1 MRAMIRVALIA
12 LLGCGGL
19 LLVLGLII
27 WAGGWEVVG
36 LHKLLGYVLILSLW
50 TICVI
55 AARVGV
61 SAGTVAFAAAWGVL
75 VLVVGL
81 AQEELM
87 PGSWHWTIQVMHVVI
102 SMGAIWWGRRLVG
115 SIRQIRSAA
124 EPTVVHPS
132 VASSAPRFEES

>member
-1 MRAMIRVALIA
+1 MRTMNKVALIT

-19 LLVLGLII
+19 LLALGLII
-27 WAGGWEVVG
+27 WAGGWELVG
-36 LHKLLGYVLILSLW
+36 VHKLLGYVLILSLW

-61 SAGTVAFAAAWGVL
+61 LAGTVAFAAAWGVL

-115 SIRQIRSAA
+115 SIGQIRSAA

-132 VASSAPRFEES
+132 VASSAPH